1 MNGTREVQSH
11 ARSWLAVA
19 PAVVVLAWGG
29 NQFLPLM
36 QLYRH
41 VDGFTQVQVDVLLAV
56 YVLGIVPGFALSGA
70 WSDRFGRKPILV
82 AGVVIGI
89 VGSVI
94 LANSGSSLAGLCVG
108 RFVSGVSVAAGMVVG
123 TAWIKE
129 LSVASG
135 RAEAGARRASV
146 ALTLG
151 FGGGAGIGGALAQ
164 WAPWPSVL
172 PYLVQIA
179 ACLAALGA
187 LVIAAETRSV
197 NAKVKSLWGDLRVPS
212 RSRSRFAAVVLP
224 LAPWVFAAPALAFAV
239 GPSLVGD
246 ALPGYAVGFATLVT
260 VITLACGWVTQVFS
274 GPLIVLLRGRAALV
288 GVGLIAAGA
297 LLLIPAATSG
307 QVWAVLVA
315 APVFGA
321 GYGLAMVSGLI
332 AVQAMATPDDLAGL
346 TAVFYS
352 LTYAGFLLPAILAAL
367 TAVSPMWVLLVA
379 VAAACSLCAV
389 IASRGIL
396 SSRAVEVR

>member
-1 MNGTREVQSH
+1 
-11 ARSWLAVA
+11 
-19 PAVVVLAWGG
+19 
-29 NQFLPLM
+29 
-36 QLYRH
+36 
-41 VDGFTQVQVDVLLAV
+41 
-56 YVLGIVPGFALSGA
+56 
-70 WSDRFGRKPILV
+70 
-82 AGVVIGI
+82 
-89 VGSVI
+89 
-94 LANSGSSLAGLCVG
+94 
-108 RFVSGVSVAAGMVVG
+108 
-123 TAWIKE
+123 
-129 LSVASG
+129 
-135 RAEAGARRASV
+135 
-146 ALTLG
+146 
-151 FGGGAGIGGALAQ
+151 
-164 WAPWPSVL
+164 
-172 PYLVQIA
+172 
-179 ACLAALGA
+179 
-187 LVIAAETRSV
+187 
-197 NAKVKSLWGDLRVPS
+197 
-212 RSRSRFAAVVLP
+212 
-224 LAPWVFAAPALAFAV
+224 VFAAPALAFAV

-260 VITLACGWVTQVFS
+260 VITLACGWVTQLFS